1 MELIRHFP
9 AENVASALAD
19 WAWLPELEG
28 TTALVASAFGDL
40 FLEGPDGVWFLD
52 TIEGTLTREWPHAAA
67 LQDALGSIE
76 GQDRFL
82 LMGLVQ
88 AAYDAGLEPSSDEVL
103 SFKQPPTLGGAFDV
117 ANLQTIEFAA
127 ALRAAGQLHQGIKAQ
142 SPS

>member
-1 MELIRHFP
+1 MRP
-9 AENVASALAD
+9 GDAEPGEWTVEFRVGDGSKG
-19 WAWLPELEG
+19 WPEAAPFDAILC
-28 TTALVASAFGDL
+28 
-40 FLEGPDGVWFLD
+40 
-52 TIEGTLTREWPHAAA
+52 AAA
-67 LQDALGSIE
+67 ARDE
-76 GQDRFL
+76 RDRAII
-82 LMGLVQ
+82 